1 MALSRL
7 GRLRFALPTR
17 KMSEP
22 KVPKLKERAAEA
34 PSTLRVAEMS
44 RDAVLETSTSTAPQA
59 LTSAKSS
66 IAIKTQDDLDA
77 PPRMKKAKTGLGEQK
92 KRKHIKVDEE
102 DEFEGSGSRRAPVRE
117 PKGWRE
123 LLAIIEKAREGMV
136 APVDEVGAESLGD
149 WHDVKNGTL
158 SAKDARFR
166 TLLALMLSS
175 QTKDAVT
182 AAAMVNLRNHFVPL
196 SVASMLN
203 ATEEE
208 IDTCINKVGFHNK
221 KSVYIKKTIAILH
234 ETYDDD
240 VPDTIKKM
248 TDLPGVGP
256 KMAFLLM
263 QIAWEKVIGIGVD
276 THVHRLS
283 NRYNWVSTKNPEET
297 REALQTWLPKEYWAT
312 INKTLVGFGQMMCL
326 PIGPKCKECP
336 AAHICPASSVPR
348 PSKREKPL

>member
-1 MALSRL
+1 
-7 GRLRFALPTR
+7 
-17 KMSEP
+17 
-22 KVPKLKERAAEA
+22 
-34 PSTLRVAEMS
+34 
-44 RDAVLETSTSTAPQA
+44 
-59 LTSAKSS
+59 
-66 IAIKTQDDLDA
+66 
-77 PPRMKKAKTGLGEQK
+77 
-92 KRKHIKVDEE
+92 
-102 DEFEGSGSRRAPVRE
+102 
-117 PKGWRE
+117 
-123 LLAIIEKAREGMV
+123 MV

-149 WHDVKNGTL
+149 WHEVKNGTL
-158 SAKDARFR
+158 PAKDARFR

-182 AAAMVNLRNHFVPL
+182 AAAMVNLRKRFVPL

-208 IDTCINKVGFHNK
+208 IDACINKVGFHNK
-221 KSVYIKKTIAILH
+221 KSIYIKKTIAILH
-234 ETYDDD
+234 EQYDDD

-263 QIAWEKVIGIGVD
+263 QIAWDKVIGIGVD

-326 PIGPKCKECP
+326 PIGPKCGDCP
-336 AAHICPASSVPR
+336 ASHICPASTVPR
-348 PSKREKPL
+348 SSKRDKSL